1 MFIRGDPK
9 RSFSR
14 KNFEGLKKNL
24 VVGGIFFKRLRLS
37 AAPKPECG
45 ITQPSSRIA
54 FFYCF
59 DLLELMA
66 LHDDILSSSS
76 WAIGKS
82 GQINQASNQSSKILT
97 L

>member
-1 MFIRGDPK
+1 MSEKNLGRGVK
-9 RSFSR
+9 F
-14 KNFEGLKKNL
+14 FEGS
-24 VVGGIFFKRLRLS
+24 GLS
-37 AAPKPECG
+37 VAPKPECG